1 MKQKLISRIS
11 ISLLAIVLIVF
22 GIYHFQEPQSLLVWV
37 PTYLPGGIYWVYLV
51 GVAFIIA
58 GVSFIINWKVRYA
71 GYFLAFLLV
80 IFILTIHLPNYLNGS
95 SLEVQH
101 EAFVNLLKDT
111 AIAGFAIHIASNAER

>member
-1 MKQKLISRIS
+1 MKQKLVSRIS
-11 ISLLAIVLIVF
+11 ISLLAIVMIVF
-22 GIYHFQEPQSLLVWV
+22 GVYHFKEPQSLLEWV
-37 PTYLPGGIYWVYLV
+37 PGYLPGGIYWVYFV
-51 GVAFIIA
+51 GAAFIVA

-71 GYFLAFLLV
+71 GYLLACLLL
-80 IFILTIHLPNYLNGS
+80 IFILTIHLPNYLNGG